1 MPNRSTC
8 ESPTKPQPPNHAR
21 LQRRGGATGLPSLVE
36 AIRSKKLKPVR
47 NSVDVAQYVESLSEE
62 IERCDGH
69 IEAFE
74 SELDRHE
81 LACEDETQP
90 EIDRYVCEL
99 NIEATESKIEK
110 VKDARAKLVNK
121 RLLQHCKI
129 ARPDNEL
136 ADLVEWAMTADGH
149 IDGFVNSLY
158 TIANCW
164 DDGDWAVVDAGMS
177 TRIISWCDLYEQI
190 DRNITRNILED
201 LTRCYFG
208 LYSGQRPAV
217 HDLLRS

>member
-1 MPNRSTC
+1 MPHRTTRK
-8 ESPTKPQPPNHAR
+8 SPTKPNHPR

-36 AIRSKKLKPVR
+36 AIRSKKLTPAK
-47 NSVDVAQYVESLSEE
+47 NSVEVAQYIESLSEE

-69 IEAFE
+69 IKAFE
-74 SELDRHE
+74 LELDRHE
-81 LACEDETQP
+81 LTCEDATES

-99 NIEATESKIEK
+99 NIEATESKMEK
-110 VKDARAKLVNK
+110 VKDALRKLENK
-121 RLLQHCKI
+121 RLLQTHCKI
-129 ARPDNEL
+129 SRPDNEL
-136 ADLVEWAMTADGH
+136 ADLVELVMTIDGD

-158 TIANCW
+158 MIANCW

-190 DRNITRNILED
+190 DGNIARNIVED
-201 LTRCYFG
+201 LTRCYLG

-217 HDLLRS
+217 HDLLRT